1 MRNIIR
7 QILKEETKITDRIKK
22 MIYRLFPDTL
32 VYTDHAKLFGGK
44 NHFLSLIESLRKS
57 HPNPLMSK
65 DASFSYEKGTV
76 KWEKVIF
83 KEKVIL
89 LIDII
94 NRSNEDYNL
103 MPNEKIKGYKTIRN
117 LLRTIGPMKFVV
129 SPKNTKDG
137 KGFSISPIE
146 IIDSKTC
153 RLNFMFEVLFFLP
166 VSLVKKIYIGP
177 KKSN

>member
-1 MRNIIR
+1 
-7 QILKEETKITDRIKK
+7 
-22 MIYRLFPDTL
+22 
-32 VYTDHAKLFGGK
+32 
-44 NHFLSLIESLRKS
+44 
-57 HPNPLMSK
+57 
-65 DASFSYEKGTV
+65 
-76 KWEKVIF
+76 
-83 KEKVIL
+83 
-89 LIDII
+89 
-94 NRSNEDYNL
+94 
-103 MPNEKIKGYKTIRN
+103 
-117 LLRTIGPMKFVV
+117 MKFVV

>member
-1 MRNIIR
+1 MNNYDSLNIVKKLE
-7 QILKEETKITDRIKK
+7 LKNHITA
-22 MIYRLFPDTL
+22 
-32 VYTDHAKLFGGK
+32 HAKLFGGK

-76 KWEKVIF
+76 KWGKVIF

-94 NRSNEDYNL
+94 NRSNEDNNL

-177 KKSN
+177 KKSK

>member
-1 MRNIIR
+1 MVKNKNNKAIWGSRIKRKASTLFQKVGNSLDVDKKLE
-7 QILKEETKITDRIKK
+7 LKNQITD
-22 MIYRLFPDTL
+22 Y
-32 VYTDHAKLFGGK
+32 AKLCGGK

-76 KWEKVIF
+76 KWGKVIF

-94 NRSNEDYNL
+94 NKSSEDNNL

-137 KGFSISPIE
+137 KGFS
-146 IIDSKTC
+146 KAQ
-153 RLNFMFEVLFFLP
+153 L
-166 VSLVKKIYIGP
+166 K
-177 KKSN
+177 